1 MDSAIMK
8 KQHRSC
14 FIDDLSVSWGG
25 GGGGGGNVGSDKVA
39 NHHEFSKNLR
49 I

>member
-14 FIDDLSVSWGG
+14 FIDEDLSVSWEEE
-25 GGGGGGNVGSDKVA
+25 GGNVGSDKVA
-39 NHHEFSKNLR
+39 NHHQFSKNLR